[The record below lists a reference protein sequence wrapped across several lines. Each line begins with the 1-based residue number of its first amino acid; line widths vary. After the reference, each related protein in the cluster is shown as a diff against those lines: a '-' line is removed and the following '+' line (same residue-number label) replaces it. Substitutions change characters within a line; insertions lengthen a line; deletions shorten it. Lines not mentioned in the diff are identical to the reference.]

1 MTDEQAAELFQL
13 LSDKLGYVVF
23 MLEALF
29 YVLCF
34 IGGCIC
40 VQLIIHAKNQ
50 KNII

>member
-1 MTDEQAAELFQL
+1 MTEDQAIELIQL
-13 LSDKLGYVVF
+13 LTDKFSYVSF

-40 VQLIIHAKNQ
+40 VQLIIHSKNQ
-50 KNII
+50 KNLF